1 MQGSRYSEEDRER
14 AEKLLA
20 SGKTVSEV
28 ARELKIPYNTI
39 SSWKKKLFDGT
50 EKFEKLCEDHKK
62 EFEKKTSSIIDKG
75 LTLIERRLDAAIN
88 YEEELDGLIEDYK
101 NACAELGDDVDPNVI
116 KKLVMK
122 VATMKCDD
130 VGKLSIMI
138 ATLFD
143 KRALSQGAPTQNIGI
158 TFENLP
164 ETKKV

>member
-1 MQGSRYSEEDRER
+1 MKGSKYSDEDRER

-20 SGKTVSEV
+20 AGKTPSEV
-28 ARELKIPYNTI
+28 AKEMGIAINTI
-39 SSWKKKLFDGT
+39 RGWKKN
-50 EKFEKLCEDHKK
+50 FEETQNFAELRAEYKK
-62 EFEKKTSSIIDKG
+62 QFEEQTSSIIDKG